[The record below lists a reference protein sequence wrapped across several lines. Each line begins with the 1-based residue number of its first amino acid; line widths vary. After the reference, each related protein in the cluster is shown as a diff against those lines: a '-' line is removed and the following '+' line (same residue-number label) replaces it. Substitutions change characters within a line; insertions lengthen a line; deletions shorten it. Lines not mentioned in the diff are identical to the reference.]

1 MRRLL
6 LDTHALLWWLAD
18 DARLGPQARSL
29 IADAHNEVC
38 VSAASLWEISI
49 KKALGK
55 LTAPDGLDSI
65 VEQEGFSKL
74 PITLFHAEQ
83 SGALPALHRDPFDRM
98 LVSQAQSE
106 GLEILTW
113 DAALSQY
120 GVRTLDAT
128 C

>member
-18 DARLGPQARSL
+18 DPQLGQQARSL
-29 IADAHNEVC
+29 IADDRNEVC
-38 VSAASLWEISI
+38 VSAASLWEIAI
-49 KKALGK
+49 KKSLGK
-55 LTAPDGLDSI
+55 LRAPDGMDSI

-74 PITLFHAEQ
+74 PISLFHAERA
-83 SGALPALHRDPFDRM
+83 GALPPLHRDPFDRM

-106 GLEILTW
+106 GLDILTR
-113 DAALSQY
+113 DAVLGRY
-120 GVRTLDAT
+120 GVKTLDAT